1 MTPAAPKSR
10 RTAMDQMTD
19 AAGLSL
25 SELLD
30 CVRDGPEE
38 GRFEVARR
46 IFADPAIFELEMR
59 NIFESTWVY
68 LAHESQIPQ
77 ANDFVA
83 ARIGRSPVLVTRGE
97 DGQVHAFLNSCSHRG
112 AELTASKRGN
122 KRHLTCPYHGWVY
135 DSAGRCVNVD
145 AKERGGYPTYFETL
159 SHDLAK
165 VRVGVYRGFIFGSLN
180 DAVEPI
186 EQHLGG
192 AARVIDAMADQ
203 SPDGLELVRGG
214 IRYTCNANW
223 KMQLENID
231 GYHFFPVHT
240 NYIGL
245 IVERQKKAGNTI
257 KTIDPTQMASLPGG
271 CYQFENGHIMDW
283 ALMPNG
289 DERPLGF
296 QRERITREFGPDQA
310 QWMIDAIRN
319 LAIFPNL
326 LLMDQ
331 SSSTVRIV
339 HPLAVDRTLVEVYCV
354 APKGEPA
361 AARERRLRQFED
373 FLGPAGMATPDDQ
386 SVMEACQ
393 RGFTATGQPYLQGHF
408 RGAARQLQGADD
420 NARRLGLAPQVS
432 TGDIDDEVFTHGQY
446 RQWLRLMTQAG

>member
-1 MTPAAPKSR
+1 
-10 RTAMDQMTD
+10 MDQMTD
-19 AAGLSL
+19 TAGLTL

-30 CVRDGPEE
+30 CVRDGPEQ

-46 IFADPAIFELEMR
+46 IFADPAVFELEMR

-68 LAHESQIPQ
+68 LAHESQIPN
-77 ANDFVA
+77 AHDFVA
-83 ARIGRSPVLVTRGE
+83 ARIGRSPVLVTRGG

-122 KRHLTCPYHGWVY
+122 KRHLTCPYHGWVF

-145 AKERGGYPTYFETL
+145 AKERGNYPAYFETL
-159 SHDLAK
+159 SHDLAR
-165 VRVGVYRGFIFGSLN
+165 VEVGVYRGFIFGSLN
-180 DAVEPI
+180 HAVAPI

-203 SPDGLELVRGG
+203 SPDGLELLRGG

-245 IVERQKKAGNTI
+245 IVERQKKAGNTV

-271 CYQFENGHIMDW
+271 SYQFENGHIMDW
-283 ALMPNG
+283 AFMPNG
-289 DERPLGF
+289 DDRPLGF
-296 QRERITREFGPDQA
+296 QRERITRQFGPDQA
-310 QWMIDAIRN
+310 RWMIDAVRN

-386 SVMEACQ
+386 AVMEACQ
-393 RGFTATGQPYLQGHF
+393 RGFTAVGQPYLQGHF
-408 RGAARQLQGADD
+408 RGAARQQQGADD
-420 NARRLGLAPQVS
+420 NARRLGLRPQVS
-432 TGDIDDEVFTHGQY
+432 TSDIDDEVFTHGQY
-446 RQWLRLMTQAG
+446 RQWLRLMTQAKQAAG